1 MKIGEIAKQS
11 GLSISNIR
19 FYEKKGLIGPNRDE
33 NSQYRIYS
41 NDDLEQL
48 KKIILFRKMDLPV
61 ETIGSILN
69 GTVSLEVVI
78 KQQLAELKSKQLMIQ
93 GSIDLCDKLVADQ
106 AYDYMDLEYYLEYV
120 KSEESNGRKFGNIEI
135 LLEDLSEFTQVD
147 KYTQSSVLG
156 WYLFSHPRMNK
167 IFVILWCGLL
177 VLLPVIGIVDDWI
190 DETGPSPVMIIFWI
204 IWLGFWAVSFIGF
217 IKRKSYKLN
226 L

>member
-41 NDDLEQL
+41 LEDLERL

-61 ETIGSILN
+61 DTIGSILN

-120 KSEESNGRKFGNIEI
+120 KSEESNGRKFGNIEV

-147 KYTQSSVLG
+147 KYT
-156 WYLFSHPRMNK
+156 
-167 IFVILWCGLL
+167 
-177 VLLPVIGIVDDWI
+177 
-190 DETGPSPVMIIFWI
+190 
-204 IWLGFWAVSFIGF
+204 
-217 IKRKSYKLN
+217 
-226 L
+226 

>member
-147 KYTQSSVLG
+147 KYTQSSILG
-156 WYLFSHPRMNK
+156 WYLFSHPRMNR
-167 IFVILWCGLL
+167 IFVILWCVLL

-190 DETGPSPVMIIFWI
+190 DANGPSPVMMIFWI
-204 IWLGFWAVSFIGF
+204 VWFGFWAVSFIGF
-217 IKRKSYKLN
+217 QKTKRKKA
-226 L
+226 